1 MTSFVTDDRLENI
14 IMRCSDE
21 SNEYI
26 NPKSII
32 SKKTGLCK
40 YAYVTYIDLDIYIS
54 CAIVLAYSIRK
65 SGSLADLVIFI
76 TSQISTDGID
86 ILRSYFTHIIKIKNT
101 ETPYYDALKLNQYK
115 KIVYISKNSIILKYP
130 DHLFTLDAPAGCIID
145 DNLLEMKDG
154 KIDQND
160 IPEIVFII
168 SSLLNKMPTKLNL
181 SAENLSEIIK
191 KLVNLV
197 CKKYKLIPDE
207 TQQESFDRL
216 LQSSIKLLL
225 LNQTVVKEK
234 IKQCWSFMPC
244 ARKE

>member
-1 MTSFVTDDRLENI
+1 MASELQVIYILDKLLLDQDFAKSLENALENI
-14 IMRCSDE
+14 
-21 SNEYI
+21 
-26 NPKSII
+26 
-32 SKKTGLCK
+32 
-40 YAYVTYIDLDIYIS
+40 
-54 CAIVLAYSIRK
+54 
-65 SGSLADLVIFI
+65 
-76 TSQISTDGID
+76 
-86 ILRSYFTHIIKIKNT
+86 
-101 ETPYYDALKLNQYK
+101 
-115 KIVYISKNSIILKYP
+115 
-130 DHLFTLDAPAGCIID
+130 
-145 DNLLEMKDG
+145 MKDG

-181 SAENLSEIIK
+181 SVENLSEIIK